1 MRRELKPQCGHD
13 HKQGRTT
20 AGLAAAEHFELA
32 RQGAMSKQ
40 AASSPTRRGLL
51 KAAGALAAGAGIG
64 AAPTPGPAAATQST
78 MAAAIRAVV
87 GDNRVNKG
95 KVKLDIP
102 PLVEN
107 GNTVPCSVSVDSL
120 MTPANHVRAIHVF
133 NEKNPQPN
141 VIGVH
146 LGPRAGRASISTRI
160 RLAASQKVLAIAELS
175 DGSFWSDS
183 VDVVIT
189 LGACLEDS

>member
-1 MRRELKPQCGHD
+1 
-13 HKQGRTT
+13 
-20 AGLAAAEHFELA
+20 
-32 RQGAMSKQ
+32 MSKQ

-51 KAAGALAAGAGIG
+51 KAAGALAAGAGIC
-64 AAPTPGPAAATQST
+64 AAATPGPAAAATQST

-107 GNTVPCSVSVDSL
+107 GNTVPCSVSVDSP

-183 VDVVIT
+183 IDVVIT